1 MWQLADSCRMIV
13 WMTDVDDNFVYL
25 NQSAAALIGAGVPLS
40 VSDWARFIHPDDLP
54 NVRRVYREAKQ
65 AHAEYQCEY
74 RVVRSDGGIR
84 WMLGSG
90 APRHDAAGE
99 FIGYTGTVLEV
110 TEQHEAHERLA
121 ASEANQRLMTEYS
134 SDLISHCDRN
144 GIYLFVS
151 PSYTRALGLEPADLV
166 GRSVYDFVHPD
177 DWHIVRSEVQR
188 QVQDGAESSLI
199 EIRKRHR
206 DGHYIW
212 MGTKARIMLDAVTKA
227 KTGSVSVSRDITSER
242 HARAELKRSEERFRS
257 LTQLSSDW
265 YWEMDE
271 AERFTFFSDGLQ
283 RVFGIAPE
291 YALGKTGFELALCTQ
306 QPDLETY
313 RSRVAAREPFRN
325 LVFIVRDPVGGGTRH
340 ACISGEPVY
349 EDGIF
354 KGYRGIGRD
363 ISAEKELLLQ
373 LARLAEENKALIE
386 HSPDIMVLFD
396 ASGRILRANRAV
408 KRVIGYEPEELTG
421 RHHLEFVTPGTRE
434 ETKALVAAIGDASD
448 TVPDLENCWLRKDG
462 SAVHLSWAVRRMDD
476 SGLTYAT
483 ARDVTER
490 RRTRAKLR
498 RANQRLNTIL
508 ESIGDAFF
516 SVDRNW
522 RLTYANRKAIV
533 FVGVERDAAIGKV
546 IWDIVPG
553 IRNSPIFEHYQHAM
567 RSGEKVSFEAVYEPT
582 GAWVEVR
589 AYPHEGGLSVFFHDI
604 TARRVA
610 EQAVRESEQRLR
622 EMLEI
627 TPAGYFLTDAEGIV
641 QDVNPALCALS
652 GYAKDEFIGKDI
664 KRFLP
669 SCPLTAGLAASGA
682 GHAMETVIRHKDGR
696 PVYVLLNLS
705 AKSDTSGPRSLTAF
719 VTDITERKQAEA
731 RLQQL
736 ASHDPLT
743 GLPNRSLIGQRV
755 ESLLE
760 AGPADE
766 TLAVMFIDLD
776 GFKQVNDSMGHAS
789 GDGLLRQVAL
799 RLQCNTRTGDVIAR
813 LGGDEFVV
821 AAHCP
826 DGKVSAE
833 AIAQRLLA
841 ALTAPFDIEGQ
852 EVFVSASIG
861 ICMLAADT
869 RSRDLLFQNADTAM
883 YRAKAAGRN
892 CYRFF
897 EAEMSVEAKTRMTL
911 EHTLRRALERREFE
925 LHYQPRV
932 KLKSMGVVGMEALI
946 RWNHPQ
952 LGSILPMQFIPI
964 AEDRGLIES
973 IGQWVLEEACLQ
985 TRRLM
990 DKFGRPLHVSVNL
1003 SARQLKCRNL
1013 TEQVEAALAKA
1024 GLPAGMLELEL
1035 TESALVED
1043 IDESVDVMKRLKKL
1057 GVLLSV
1063 DDFGTG
1069 YSGLSYLNRF
1079 PFDILKL
1086 DRSFVY
1092 HQPEGLSSFEFV
1104 KALVDMAHALKLS
1117 VVAEGVETGEIL
1129 HLLRDAACDE
1139 GQGYLFARPLPLPE
1153 LEAFLARLPS
1163 RT

>member
-1 MWQLADSCRMIV
+1 MQALRQLADSCRMIV
-13 WMTDVDDNFVYL
+13 WMTDVDDQCIYL
-25 NQSAAALIGAGVPLS
+25 NKSAADLLGGCGQINLA
-40 VSDWARFIHPDDLP
+40 DWARFVHPDDAAKL
-54 NVRRVYREAKQ
+54 RQVYREAKQ
-65 AHAEYQCEY
+65 ARAEYQYEY

-121 ASEANQRLMTEYS
+121 RSEAQQRLLTEYS
-134 SDLISHCDRN
+134 SDLIAHCDQD

-151 PSYTRALGLEPADLV
+151 PSYTRALGIEASDII

-177 DWHIVRSEVQR
+177 DWPIVRNEVQ
-188 QVQDGAESSLI
+188 QQMEGGAESNLL

-206 DGHYIW
+206 DGHYVW
-212 MGTKARIMLDAVTKA
+212 MGTKARIILDPVTKH
-227 KTGSVSVSRDITSER
+227 KIGSVAVSRDITRER
-242 HARAELKRSEERFRS
+242 QARAELKRSEERFRS

-291 YALGKTGFELALCTQ
+291 CALGKNGFDLTRSTP
-306 QPDLETY
+306 QPDRENY
-313 RSRVAAREPFRN
+313 RSKIDAREPFRN
-325 LVFIVRDPVGGGTRH
+325 LVFVVHDPVSGGTRH
-340 ACISGEPVY
+340 SCISGEPVY
-349 EDGIF
+349 EDGVF

-363 ISAEKELLLQ
+363 ITEEKELLQQ

-386 HSPDIMVLFD
+386 HSPDIMMLFD
-396 ASGRILRANRAV
+396 ERGKILRANRAV
-408 KRVIGYEPEELTG
+408 KRVIGYGPEELVG
-421 RHHLEFVTPGTRE
+421 SHHLEFVTPGTRE
-434 ETKALVAAIGDASD
+434 ETKAIVASIGDTMD
-448 TVPDLENCWLRKDG
+448 TIPDLENCWLRKDG
-462 SAVHLSWAVRRMDD
+462 STVHLSWAVRRMADG
-476 SGLTYAT
+476 GLTYAT

-490 RRTRAKLR
+490 QRTRAKLR

-533 FVGVERDAAIGKV
+533 FVGVARDAAIGKV

-553 IRNSPIFEHYQHAM
+553 LRNSPVFEHYQHAM
-567 RSGEKVSFEAVYEPT
+567 RSGEVVSFEAMYEPT
-582 GAWVEVR
+582 GAWVEAR
-589 AYPHEGGLSVFFHDI
+589 AYPHESGLSVFFHDI
-604 TARRVA
+604 TARR
-610 EQAVRESEQRLR
+610 ESELRLR
-622 EMLEI
+622 EMLEM
-627 TPAGYFLTDAEGIV
+627 TPAGYFLTDAKGIV

-652 GYAKDEFIGKDI
+652 GYAKDEFVGKDI

-669 SCPLTAGLAASGA
+669 SCPLAAALAPGGA
-682 GHAMETVIRHKDGR
+682 GHGVETIMRHKDGR

-705 AKSDTSGPRSLTAF
+705 AKSDAGGPLSLTAF

-743 GLPNRSLIGQRV
+743 GLPNRTLIGQRV

-766 TLAVMFIDLD
+766 ALAVMFIDLD
-776 GFKQVNDSMGHAS
+776 GFKQVNDSMGHAA
-789 GDGLLRQVAL
+789 GDVLLRQVAL
-799 RLQCNTRTGDVIAR
+799 RLQDNTRSGDVIAR

-826 DGKVSAE
+826 EGKDSAQS
-833 AIAQRLLA
+833 IAQRLLA

-869 RSRDLLFQNADTAM
+869 RTRDLLFQNADTAM

-911 EHTLRRALERREFE
+911 EHTLRRALERHEFE

-952 LGSILPMQFIPI
+952 LGNILPMQFIPI

-1003 SARQLKCRNL
+1003 SARQLKSLTL
-1013 TEQVEAALAKA
+1013 TEQVEAALAKS
-1024 GLPAGMLELEL
+1024 GLPAGLLELEL
-1035 TESALVED
+1035 TESALVDD
-1043 IDESVDVMKRLKKL
+1043 IDESVDVMKRLKQL

-1086 DRSFVY
+1086 DRSFV
-1092 HQPEGLSSFEFV
+1092 HHRPEGLSSFEFV

-1117 VVAEGVETGEIL
+1117 VVAEGVESGEIL

-1163 RT
+1163 PRPQP